1 MTATSAPAVRPRPV
15 TRGSA
20 RGAARL
26 LSLELR
32 HNAMA
37 WLLPLVAVLFWVTTY
52 RKAMAQPPLWSLRAT
67 TLQTGSLLTFVGPVT
82 GAAAWMASRDGRRH
96 TSELV
101 AITARPRWAR
111 LLTAWAATTCWAL
124 AGYLACVAVLYGV
137 TAGQGAGGGPL
148 WWPALVGAA
157 GLPAFAALGL
167 AAGTA
172 LPGRLTAALAAI
184 AAFFVLALSTEL
196 IIGSHSY
203 WQVSPIVSTPWDV
216 GPEPGA
222 AAFYP
227 YLPDLPI
234 AQVMFLA
241 GLTLAVLSA
250 LGLPAQAG
258 GRWLRRT
265 AAAGT
270 VAGLLAAGTAVGL
283 AGTGRLNA
291 HGMIAIPALH
301 DAASDRPVRYRP
313 VCRRAPIPV
322 CLNPVYGGY
331 LPGVA
336 DALRPVLSEIAG
348 LPGAPARVSQ
358 VAATYQQG
366 PGNELII
373 SAGRRDL
380 SGQPP
385 VYSMLL
391 PDEGGG
397 PPLTTGEMAAGVRS
411 ITGPNILA
419 SVIGTSGGSS
429 AQQAVLAGLSLDAGL
444 PLPGSPRL
452 PARCRARGSTCPAP
466 LAGSNAG
473 PLPTA
478 AGGLP
483 ALRPGSPAYA
493 AARRFAALPTS
504 PQHAWLARHL
514 IELRAGQITL
524 RELP

>member
-1 MTATSAPAVRPRPV
+1 MTATMVPAARPRPV

-20 RGAARL
+20 RSAARL

-32 HNAMA
+32 HNAMPL
-37 WLLPLVAVLFWVTTY
+37 LLPLVAVLFWVTTY

-67 TLQTGSLLTFVGPVT
+67 TLQTGALLTFVGPVT
-82 GAAAWMASRDGRRH
+82 GAAAWMASRDGRRR

-148 WWPALVGAA
+148 WWPAVVGAA
-157 GLPAFAALGL
+157 GLPAFAALGF

-172 LPGRLTAALAAI
+172 VPGRLTAPLAAI

-203 WQVSPIVSTPWDV
+203 WQVSPIVSTPWDI

-250 LGLPAQAG
+250 LGLPAQAA
-258 GRWLRRT
+258 GRWLRRA

-283 AGTGRLNA
+283 AGTGRLND

-301 DAASDRPVRYRP
+301 DAASDRPLRFTP
-313 VCRRAPIPV
+313 VCSHTAIPV
-322 CLNPVYGGY
+322 CLNPAYASY
-331 LPGVA
+331 LPVTVT
-336 DALRPVLSEIAG
+336 ALGPLLSEMAG

-358 VAATYQQG
+358 AAALYRQG
-366 PGNELII
+366 AGNSVSIGL
-373 SAGRRDL
+373 AGPAI

-385 VYSMLL
+385 VFRLLL
-391 PDEGGG
+391 PVQLSG
-397 PPLTTGEMAAGVRS
+397 PALTTSQLAAEIRS
-411 ITGPNILA
+411 GTGLGIA
-419 SVIGTSGGSS
+419 SSIVGAGRHPSP
-429 AQQAVLAGLSLDAGL
+429 AQQAVLAVLARASGL
-444 PLPGSPRL
+444 PQPTSPPRSPPPGSR
-452 PARCRARGSTCPAP
+452 RRAAPSPPAP
-466 LAGSNAG
+466 ELA
-473 PLPTA
+473 
-478 AGGLP
+478 
-483 ALRPGSPAYA
+483 PGSPAYA
-493 AARRFAALPTS
+493 AAQRFAALTPPARHT
-504 PQHAWLARHL
+504 WLARHL
-514 IELRAGQITL
+514 PALRSGRMTL
-524 RELP
+524 AQLP